1 MELMI
6 FLAIIKWTTMAGLS
20 PIYEEQSLYSS
31 MLYWLTLWD
40 DEKWNVPR
48 ESLKSE
54 CYILI
59 KIFKANAN

>member
-54 CYILI
+54 CYI
-59 KIFKANAN
+59 